1 MLILFLQFLFFL
13 VLQGFI
19 LLEEETLIILASF
32 IWLDAAGGLIYNGIK
47 SELESKGDFVKENYM
62 YFLDL
67 KKDVLT
73 SLLEVHKSRQNLDT
87 RYLLPLRNYF
97 VIQFLE
103 KNLNS
108 FLSGLVIN
116 VNYNKKKFV
125 VSEGYLVINEML
137 QRKLEKIFSLVISS
151 KNKK

>member
-1 MLILFLQFLFFL
+1 
-13 VLQGFI
+13 
-19 LLEEETLIILASF
+19 
-32 IWLDAAGGLIYNGIK
+32 
-47 SELESKGDFVKENYM
+47 
-62 YFLDL
+62 
-67 KKDVLT
+67 
-73 SLLEVHKSRQNLDT
+73 LLEVHKSRQNLDT

-151 KNKK
+151 KNN